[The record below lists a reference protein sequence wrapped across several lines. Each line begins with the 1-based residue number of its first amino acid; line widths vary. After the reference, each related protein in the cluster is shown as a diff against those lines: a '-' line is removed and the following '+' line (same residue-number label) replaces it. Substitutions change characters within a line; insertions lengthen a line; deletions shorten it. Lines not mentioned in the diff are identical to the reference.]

1 MNLHP
6 MKLVTIICQAI
17 LEERVVE
24 LMREAGARRHT
35 AFNVRG
41 SGYQGGR
48 SADIVETGN
57 APIEVIAKPEVSES
71 LLARLHAKW
80 FASDARVAYENEV
93 RVLRPSQILA

>member
-24 LMREAGARRHT
+24 LLREAGAHRHT

-41 SGYQGGR
+41 GGYQGGR

-80 FASDARVAYENEV
+80 FASDSRVAYENEV
-93 RVLRPSQILA
+93 RVLRPSQFLA